1 MRAEKRNMGSS
12 AAIILLI
19 SVGLAGEIFA
29 FSQVKRDEGEV
40 SAAQRYFDTVAP
52 EDKEAFLKYYLD
64 KALEERIPGHVSLTP
79 AAFSFIIYQDSESPS
94 TAPPSTTATTQPP
107 EEAPDLGSNVE
118 LALDAK
124 YPNNYVKYWLV
135 CYSSGCLDPTDI
147 ANICCPF

>member
-79 AAFSFIIYQDSESPS
+79 AAFSFIIYQELVA
-94 TAPPSTTATTQPP
+94 APPDFAANLLNHFETSFGMTERDVYSFVRYNMICFPSGYCFN
-107 EEAPDLGSNVE
+107 PDDVG
-118 LALDAK
+118 
-124 YPNNYVKYWLV
+124 
-135 CYSSGCLDPTDI
+135 
-147 ANICCPF
+147 NICCPF